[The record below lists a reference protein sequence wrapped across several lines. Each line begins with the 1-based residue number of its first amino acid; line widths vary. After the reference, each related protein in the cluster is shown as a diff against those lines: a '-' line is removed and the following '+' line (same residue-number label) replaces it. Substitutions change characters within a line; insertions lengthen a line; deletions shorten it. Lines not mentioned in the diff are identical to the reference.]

1 MFGEDGACRSL
12 EASAGTTARQL
23 CETLVRRTRAL
34 QDHSWALVEQHQH
47 LALGEPPA
55 RHGAARRGAAWH
67 WVPPPPAAPLS
78 PVAPAERCLEDHESV
93 VEVQSSWPP
102 GADSRFVFRKNFA
115 KYELFK
121 SNAVRGRRSK
131 ARGDTGVPRQPGCPT
146 GIRMPHGDPE
156 HPVGLP

>member
-34 QDHSWALVEQHQH
+34 QDHSWALVELHQH

-55 RHGAARRGAAWH
+55 RRGVARHGAALGH
-67 WVPPPPAAPLS
+67 PPAAPLS
-78 PVAPAERCLEDHESV
+78 PVCVPPHPAERCLEDHESV

-121 SNAVRGRRSK
+121 SNAVRGRSK
-131 ARGDTGVPRQPGCPT
+131 ARRDLAVPAGT
-146 GIRMPHGDPE
+146 WVPHGDP
-156 HPVGLP
+156 

>member
-12 EASAGTTARQL
+12 EVSAGTTARQL

-34 QDHSWALVEQHQH
+34 QDHSWALVELHQH
-47 LALGEPPA
+47 LALGEMPMWRGTA
-55 RHGAARRGAAWH
+55 RHGTAWH
-67 WVPPPPAAPLS
+67 GWRGTGPQPGRPAEPR
-78 PVAPAERCLEDHESV
+78 PPAERCLEDHESV

-121 SNAVRGRRSK
+121 SNAVRGHHSE
-131 ARGDTGVPRQPGCPT
+131 ARGHPAVPRGP
-146 GIRMPHGDPE
+146 
-156 HPVGLP
+156 